1 MKRPRAI
8 GKLSVGAALS
18 VLAWSS
24 AASAQDAPAPVSP
37 APAVAPAT
45 AASPAPAVTSDPN
58 VRPIVGE
65 RTTYAPPNNLLF
77 LGGAVTFGFSYVPV
91 VIVAAA
97 LNTHYDNFLY
107 IPIVGPWLDIANRP
121 QCGNGLLQ
129 PSCSSQW
136 GRKAIFV
143 ADGILQAVG
152 ATAMVLGL
160 VLPGRH
166 SELIT
171 ARSDRPKKL
180 HVDVLPSSVG
190 SDGYGVIAVGD
201 F

>member
-8 GKLSVGAALS
+8 GMLCAGAALS
-18 VLAWSS
+18 VLAWTT
-24 AASAQDAPAPVSP
+24 AASAQDATAPSQPVSP
-37 APAVAPAT
+37 APAP
-45 AASPAPAVTSDPN
+45 AASPAPALTTDPN
-58 VRPIVGE
+58 VRPVVGE
-65 RTTYAPPNNLLF
+65 RTTYSPPNNPLF
-77 LGGAVTFGFSYVPV
+77 IGGAITFGVSYVPA

-97 LNTHYDNFLY
+97 LNTHYDNYLY
-107 IPIVGPWLDIANRP
+107 IPVVGPWIDIANRP

-129 PSCSSQW
+129 PSCSSQT
-136 GRKAIFV
+136 GRKIIIAGV
-143 ADGILQAVG
+143 GILQAVG

-166 SELIT
+166 TELVT
-171 ARSDRPKKL
+171 AKSDRSKKL

-190 SDGYGVIAVGD
+190 RDGYGVIAVGD